1 MIKTIIID
9 GFKSVRQRQELP
21 IAPLTVLTGAN
32 SSGKSS
38 VLQSILLS
46 AQSLQSSVHS
56 ASVVLN
62 GHIERLGRFSDI
74 VSVAPQQHA
83 ITLGFDLVPDPEE
96 DIADDFAF
104 VRQSM
109 ETYPFRFPFLS
120 KGTLKSIYCEYSF
133 LGAMGSQPL
142 ATSDLEPIVESTMLR
157 ITSQPHGKTSTV
169 SLSAHK
175 SDEPPEKR
183 AQRLGLDSEEYSSHC
198 EELSYDVQER
208 GESAYTFMGL
218 RESKEHESRSPKG
231 VRLFHFLPFRETDV
245 HEEIGWTTDEMVQML
260 SDANDISSGYLAYR
274 AEQLLSD
281 ARSQEALNPRLGEQ
295 LRITTR
301 NVLDGDFS
309 LSRREKKKLSA
320 IVSSLESDMNPKNV
334 VETMRAFSTLSR
346 KATKDLATRFALR
359 KKELREAVRNERP
372 DHLVV
377 GMLVPHPLLA
387 GAAAYTVHFF
397 SEHVKYLGP
406 LREQPRAVYP
416 LSGSIVSSRDVG
428 FRGENVAAVLHN
440 FGVEKVRN
448 VRPSALLESMTSP
461 EVTPEPLLDA
471 VKSWLTYLGVADNLR
486 TEDRGTEGYKLYA
499 APPSSN
505 GDHDLTH
512 VGVGVSQ
519 VLPIL
524 VQALMSSQDSLLLF
538 EQPELHL
545 HPRVQSRLADFFY
558 AMTVLGKQCIVET
571 HSEYMVERLRYLH
584 AAAPGSSMAERVS
597 LYFVE
602 LTPEGSTFRR
612 MPVDQYG
619 GILDWPDGFFDESL
633 RLASDMARAGLAKSR
648 QKGRDGEA

>member
-1 MIKTIIID
+1 MIRTIVID

-21 IAPLTVLTGAN
+21 VAPLTVLTGAN

-74 VSVAPQQHA
+74 VSATSKQHP

-104 VRQSM
+104 IRQSM
-109 ETYPFRFPFLS
+109 EMHPFTFLP
-120 KGTLKSIYCEYSF
+120 KGTFKSICCEYSF
-133 LGAMGSQPL
+133 LGAVGSQPL
-142 ATSDLEPIVESTMLR
+142 ATSDLEPIVESTMLKVAWQ
-157 ITSQPHGKTSTV
+157 SHGKTSTV

-183 AQRLGLDSEEYSSHC
+183 AQKLGLDSKEYLDHS
-198 EELSYDVQER
+198 EELSYDVQEQ
-208 GESAYTFMGL
+208 GESAYAYRGL
-218 RESKEHESRSPKG
+218 RESKDHESRLPKG

-245 HEEIGWTTDEMVQML
+245 HEEIGWTTDEIVQAL
-260 SDANDISSGYLAYR
+260 SDANDIGSGYLAWR

-281 ARSQEALNPRLGEQ
+281 ARSQGAFNSRLGEQ
-295 LRITTR
+295 LRVVTR
-301 NVLDGDFS
+301 SVLDSGIS
-309 LSRREKKKLSA
+309 LSPREEKKMTA
-320 IVSSLESDMNPKNV
+320 IVSSLESDMSAKNV
-334 VETMRAFSTLSR
+334 VDMMRAFSTLSR
-346 KATKDLATRFALR
+346 KATKDLAARFALR
-359 KKELREAVRNERP
+359 KKELREAIRNERP

-377 GMLVPHPLLA
+377 DMLMPHPLLA

-397 SEHVKYLGP
+397 SEQVKYVGP

-416 LSGSIVSSRDVG
+416 LSGSIISPRDVG

-440 FGVEKVRN
+440 FGAEEIRN
-448 VRPSALLESMTSP
+448 IRPSGLHDSMASP
-461 EVTPEPLLDA
+461 EIASEPLLDA
-471 VKSWLTYLGVADNLR
+471 VKSWLAYLGVADTLR
-486 TEDRGTEGYKLYA
+486 TEDSGTEGYKLYA
-499 APPSSN
+499 APPSSG

-524 VQALMSSQDSLLLF
+524 VQALMSSRNSLLLF

-612 MPVDQYG
+612 MPVDEYG
-619 GILDWPDGFFDESL
+619 GIQDWPDGFFDESL
-633 RLASDMARAGLAKSR
+633 RLASDIAHAGLAKSR
-648 QKGRDGEA
+648 QKGRNGQA